1 MELLIPISLQ
11 GPLVKE
17 YRNKIKNALISNDLE
32 EIDNLLGRAEKFK
45 LSANEAEDEEVEE
58 NGHNYVRRQQK
69 KKQDEDVR
77 RLQKRKEFLEMKQS
91 MHFQRQFCLYGLR

>member
-1 MELLIPISLQ
+1 MELFIPISLQ

-45 LSANEAEDEEVEE
+45 LSANEAEVEE

-91 MHFQRQFCLYGLR
+91 MNFQRQYCLYLHRLR